1 MIEVPGLVGESRMI
15 AVGWLINRRADRWVY
30 DEGYIRGL
38 GTQPA
43 AYDREASRGTGL
55 AKGK

>member
-30 DEGYIRGL
+30 GEGYIRGL
-38 GTQPA
+38 GFPT
-43 AYDREASRGTGL
+43 RRV
-55 AKGK
+55 